1 MTQPKPDTYRETD
14 DEARALA
21 QSLISD
27 ARFGALG
34 VLLDGAPHVTRIA
47 LAPGNGLLTTLVSDL
62 STHTPALRDTPLA
75 SLMVGE
81 PGKGDPLAHPRITF
95 QVRAEFIEKSES
107 AIDDYLQAQPKAELY
122 IGFGDFRLVR
132 LHPEQAW
139 LNGGFGKAYRL
150 TPEDL
155 RAAG

>member
-14 DEARALA
+14 DKARALA
-21 QSLISD
+21 QSLISN

-34 VLLDGAPHVTRIA
+34 VLLEGTPHVTRVA
-47 LAPGNGLLTTLVSDL
+47 LAPGNGVLTTLISDL

-95 QVRAEFIEKSES
+95 QVRAEFIEKSER
-107 AIDDYLQAQPKAELY
+107 AVADYLQVQPKAELY

-132 LHPEQAW
+132 LHPMQAW
-139 LNGGFGKAYRL
+139 LNAGFGKAYLL
-150 TPEDL
+150 TPDDL
-155 RAAG
+155 WATI